1 MEYAKEIENELR
13 CKEFRVELDSRD
25 EKMGYK
31 IRESQTKKIPYTLVL
46 GNNERDN
53 GTVTYRKYGE
63 ENSTTVSKEEFLD
76 MITKQVSEYK

>member
-1 MEYAKEIENELR
+1 MKENG
-13 CKEFRVELDSRD
+13 FRVELDSRD

-53 GTVTYRKYGE
+53 NTVTYRKFGS
-63 ENSTTVSKEEFLD
+63 ENSTTID
-76 MITKQVSEYK
+76 MNDFIDLIKKQVKEYK

>member
-1 MEYAKEIENELR
+1 M
-13 CKEFRVELDSRD
+13 LD
-25 EKMGYK
+25 KNK
-31 IRESQTKKIPYTLVL
+31 IVKVR
-46 GNNERDN
+46 NRDN